1 MRTGIILTAATLLAA
16 PLALAQT
23 AETPPAPPP
32 PAPPQI
38 EVTPLPEPKG
48 FESRTEIQGGTRRE
62 AQEIRRAAR
71 EAARDAEREARD
83 AEREARSAQREAHD
97 QLYDLGDRIRERIDR
112 VMVAHAAPPL
122 PPLPPIPDLG
132 AAMHARFK
140 DVDKQLSP
148 DDARRIV
155 DGAIAFK
162 GNKRLKVG
170 NAVADGE
177 DWAKVEVRT
186 VDDSLVDTVRVNRKT
201 GLIERAPPDQV
212 GGKP

>member
-1 MRTGIILTAATLLAA
+1 MRTRFILTAATLLAA

-23 AETPPAPPP
+23 PEAPPTPPAP
-32 PAPPQI
+32 AAPQI
-38 EVTPLPEPKG
+38 EITPLPEPKS
-48 FESRTEIQGGTRRE
+48 FDSRSDAPSSVRRE

-71 EAARDAEREARD
+71 EAAREAEREARD
-83 AEREARSAQREAHD
+83 AQREAHD
-97 QLYDLGDRIRERIDR
+97 QLHDLGDRIRERVDR

-170 NAVADGE
+170 NAVADGDE
-177 DWAKVEVRT
+177 WARVEVRT

-201 GLIERAPPDQV
+201 GLMERAPSDQV
-212 GGKP
+212 GGRQ

>member
-1 MRTGIILTAATLLAA
+1 MRTRFLLAA
-16 PLALAQT
+16 TTMLAATAAWAQT
-23 AETPPAPPP
+23 VEPPAAPAAPAAP
-32 PAPPQI
+32 AQIETAPLPAPAPFVNERQNDFRRD
-38 EVTPLPEPKG
+38 LQ
-48 FESRTEIQGGTRRE
+48 EIQRDAQRQARE
-62 AQEIRRAAR
+62 ASRAAR

-83 AEREARSAQREAHD
+83 AERNAHEN
-97 QLYDLGDRIRERIDR
+97 LRDLGDRIREKVDR
-112 VMVAHAAPPL
+112 VIIAQAGPPL
-122 PPLPPIPDLG
+122 PPLPPIPDIG
-132 AAMHARFK
+132 HAMTVRLK

-170 NAVADGE
+170 KAEADGN

-201 GLIERAPPDQV
+201 GLMERTP
-212 GGKP
+212 

>member
-1 MRTGIILTAATLLAA
+1 MRTGILLTAATLLAA

-23 AETPPAPPP
+23 AEPPPAPIAPAPPP
-32 PAPPQI
+32 I

-48 FESRTEIQGGTRRE
+48 FESRSEAPGDRRRE

-71 EAARDAEREARD
+71 EAAREAEREARD
-83 AEREARSAQREAHD
+83 AEREARTADREIHD
-97 QLYDLGDRIRERIDR
+97 QLHDLGDRIRERVDR
-112 VMVAHAAPPL
+112 VMIAHAAPPL

-132 AAMHARFK
+132 GAMHARFK

-170 NAVADGE
+170 NAIADSDE
-177 DWAKVEVRT
+177 WAKVEVRT

-201 GLIERAPPDQV
+201 GLMEPSPPDQV
-212 GGKP
+212 GGKQ